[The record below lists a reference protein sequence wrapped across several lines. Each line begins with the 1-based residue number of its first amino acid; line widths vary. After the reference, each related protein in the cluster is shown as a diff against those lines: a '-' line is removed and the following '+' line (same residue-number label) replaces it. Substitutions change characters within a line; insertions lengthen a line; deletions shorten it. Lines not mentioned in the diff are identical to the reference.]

1 MQLTIV
7 KADNLVIKD
16 GRAIFM
22 DLGPFKLPD
31 DFWALQWNEDRGE
44 VEDTDP
50 HSPNEK
56 IETLDDYLPIVQEFD
71 RRAGEEDKPEPPLSP
86 EDTAAMAL
94 QTINNMADAI
104 LQPITSTY
112 PNIEIISWDK
122 QEIEARRWQEWQ
134 DGDKTEPEP
143 PTSYIDNILLTRK
156 DVDKPEL
163 IRRII
168 YKADTFSQSGQ
179 VTGIRQTLEK
189 QIEAILADDTM
200 TDDQKREAI
209 NAIDARAAFSVVT
222 L

>member
-1 MQLTIV
+1 MNYYWLSNIAYPDDGLTPIPEDAV
-7 KADNLVIKD
+7 EIPIDHWFMSLKEIPEGKEVDTGPD
-16 GRAIFM
+16 GLPVLIDLQISVYELAIF
-22 DLGPFKLPD
+22 KL
-31 DFWALQWNEDRGE
+31 
-44 VEDTDP
+44 
-50 HSPNEK
+50 K
-56 IETLDDYLPIVQEFD
+56 
-71 RRAGEEDKPEPPLSP
+71 
-86 EDTAAMAL
+86 
-94 QTINNMADAI
+94 TINNMADAM

-134 DGDKTEPEP
+134 DGDQTEPEP

-189 QIEAILADDTM
+189 QIESILADDTL